1 MCNELK
7 CAIQSTV
14 DLININIRRDVQ
26 DECANRL
33 YWVCT
38 HSSNAEDGEWWV
50 LQLIGLNIPVT
61 IAVYKYFVYL

>member
-14 DLININIRRDVQ
+14 DLININITRDVQ

-33 YWVCT
+33 YRVCT

-50 LQLIGLNIPVT
+50 LQMDGTDKTKPAILV
-61 IAVYKYFVYL
+61 

>member
-14 DLININIRRDVQ
+14 DLNINITRDVQ

-33 YWVCT
+33 YRVCT
-38 HSSNAEDGEWWV
+38 HSSNAEDGE
-50 LQLIGLNIPVT
+50 
-61 IAVYKYFVYL
+61 